1 MIPDGIYHFNET
13 YIQKIGVSGLQHAF
27 IFIQMSAQKNAMGV
41 QLVFDEYGA
50 LAAFRVRWTLDAG
63 FREWTKFTL
72 SN

>member
-1 MIPDGIYHFNET
+1 MIPDGIYHFNEA
-13 YIQKIGVSGLQHAF
+13 YIQKIGVSGLVHAF
-27 IFIQMSAQKNAMGV
+27 IFIQMSAAKNTMGV